1 MDEEEAQYTIKVP
14 DLIDRKQYLGMNPQ
28 DQESYA
34 SKKIKEMLTLNSEQG
49 VTIPD
54 ILETTP
60 FSRPTVVKYLEQLV
74 SSRAGYK
81 IKRRNLTYYYP
92 NGTIAHPELRLSK
105 KSDRTGLELR
115 ATFLNNNFGEY
126 LYIEDVSSKLSGG
139 GMLISTKDLPF
150 FREFILEA
158 TKKGERL

>member
-1 MDEEEAQYTIKVP
+1 MEETQYLIKGP

-34 SKKIKEMLTLNSEQG
+34 SKKIKELLKLNDKQG

-54 ILETTP
+54 ILETAP
-60 FSRPTVVKYLEQLV
+60 FSRPTVVKYLEQMV
-74 SSRAGYK
+74 SSRSAYK

-92 NGTIAHPELRLSK
+92 NGIIAHPELMVHK
-105 KSDRTGLELR
+105 KSDETGLELR

-126 LYIEDVSSKLSGG
+126 LYIEDISDKVSGG
-139 GMLISTKDLPF
+139 GMLIKLRDLQF
-150 FREFILEA
+150 FKEFILEA
-158 TKKGERL
+158 IKRGEKL

>member
-1 MDEEEAQYTIKVP
+1 MEETQYTITVP

-28 DQESYA
+28 DQEGYA
-34 SKKIKEMLTLNSEQG
+34 SKKIGEVLRLNGESG

-60 FSRPTVVKYLEQLV
+60 FSRPTVLKYLEQSV
-74 SSRAGYK
+74 SSRSAYK

-92 NGTIAHPELRLSK
+92 NGKIAHPELSIKK
-105 KSDRTGLELR
+105 KSDDTGLELR

-126 LYIEDVSSKLSGG
+126 LYIEDVSDKVSGG
-139 GMLISTKDLPF
+139 GMLINLRDLAF
-150 FREFILEA
+150 FKEFISEA
-158 TKKGERL
+158 IKKGEKL